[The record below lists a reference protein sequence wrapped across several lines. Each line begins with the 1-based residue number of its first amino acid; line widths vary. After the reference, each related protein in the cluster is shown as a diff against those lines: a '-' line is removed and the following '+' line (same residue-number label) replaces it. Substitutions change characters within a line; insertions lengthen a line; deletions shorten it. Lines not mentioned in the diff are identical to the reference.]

1 MTNKQLAALKDGG
14 FDVDKTIERFS
25 GNADM
30 YERFLKKFPGD
41 ESYSQIAPAF
51 ASNDQ
56 EAAMT
61 AAHTLKGVS
70 ANLGMTALY
79 AACSETVALIRAD
92 KFEEARAS
100 CADIDKSYRNVCAVI
115 GDMEEPGQ

>member
-1 MTNKQLAALKDGG
+1 MTNEQMKVLRDGG

-30 YERFLKKFPGD
+30 YERFLKRFPAD
-41 ESYSQIAPAF
+41 QSYRQIAPAF
-51 ASNDQ
+51 SANDK
-56 EAAMT
+56 EAALN

-79 AACSETVALIRAD
+79 AACSKTVELIRAD
-92 KFEEARAS
+92 RFEDARAS
-100 CADIDKSYRNVCAVI
+100 CAEIDRCYSEVCEI
-115 GDMEEPGQ
+115 INGLGGLGQ

>member
-1 MTNKQLAALKDGG
+1 MTNEQMKALKDGG
-14 FDVDKTIERFS
+14 LDVDKTIERFS

-30 YERFLKKFPGD
+30 YERFLKKFPND

-51 ASNDQ
+51 AANDQ
-56 EAAMT
+56 EAALN

-79 AACSETVALIRAD
+79 EACSKTVALIRAD
-92 KFEEARAS
+92 KFEEARTS
-100 CADIDKSYRNVCAVI
+100 CADIDRTYNDVCSI
-115 GDMEEPGQ
+115 INSFGGLGQ